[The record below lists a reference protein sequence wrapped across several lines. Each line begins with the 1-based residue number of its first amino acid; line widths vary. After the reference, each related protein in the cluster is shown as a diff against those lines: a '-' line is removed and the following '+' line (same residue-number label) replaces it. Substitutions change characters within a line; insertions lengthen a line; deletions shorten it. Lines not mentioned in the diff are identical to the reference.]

1 MGEAM
6 RRRQFLA
13 LLGSMAI
20 GYPADVFAQK
30 PERMRRIGM
39 LLPVTASAQWLHR
52 AKIFTQALQD
62 LGWTD
67 GQNTQIDYRW
77 AGADIERIQS
87 LAKELVGSRPDV
99 LVGAGSAPT
108 EALQQ
113 ATRTIPIVF
122 LMVVDPIA
130 EGIVQSLARP
140 GGNATGFFATE
151 PSLGGK
157 WLELLKEIVPGLRRV
172 AVIFNPE
179 TSTGGTSYLQS
190 VETAAPLFSVE
201 ATGAPVHHAGDIEL
215 AISSLAREPGGGLIV
230 LPDAFTSSHLKQI
243 IELVARYR
251 LPTIYAGRDYA
262 NEGGLM
268 TYGTDTI
275 DLWRQAASY
284 VDQILKGAN
293 PSNMPV
299 QALTK
304 FWFVINLTTAK
315 ALGLTVPPSLLDRAD
330 ELIE

>member
-1 MGEAM
+1 M

-20 GYPADVFAQK
+20 GCPADMVSQK
-30 PERMRRIGM
+30 SDRVRRIGVLM
-39 LLPVTASAQWLHR
+39 TFTAGDAVGLRR

-67 GQNTQIDYRW
+67 GQNTRIDYRW
-77 AGADIERIQS
+77 PGGDIEQIQS

-99 LVGAGSAPT
+99 LVGIGSAPT
-108 EALQQ
+108 AALQQ

-122 LMVVDPIA
+122 LMSTDPVA

-179 TSTGGTSYLQS
+179 TSTGGTSYLHS

-215 AISSLAREPGGGLIV
+215 AISSLVREPGGGLIV
-230 LPDAFTSSHLKQI
+230 LPDAFTASHLKQI
-243 IELVARYR
+243 IELAARYR
-251 LPTIYAGRDYA
+251 LPAIYDVRNYA

-268 TYGTDTI
+268 SYGTDAL
-275 DLWRQAASY
+275 DLYRRAASY

-293 PSNMPV
+293 PANLPV
-299 QALTK
+299 QAQTK
-304 FWFVINLTTAK
+304 FGIVINLKTAK
-315 ALGLTVPPSLLDRAD
+315 ALGLTVPLSLLDRAD
-330 ELIE
+330 EVIE